1 MSALIRMRVTA
12 YVRTG
17 RFILP
22 LLSTLVL
29 LGVLYGGGRSGPA
42 EAYGLSAL
50 LLFPVLAWQTKLL
63 LDAEPDVQR
72 RLALAAL
79 GSRRREVTAGL
90 VAAALVAVPLVVLAI
105 VLPWVF
111 GAVKSVDVGSGLLL
125 GTWAHL
131 IVIPPAVAVGA
142 WSSRVIAGSAGRAT
156 AVLTSGVVLAFV
168 LGLHG
173 SPVPWLAPPLVITA
187 RTLANGAGAATV
199 AGLTGWALAWGAAA
213 VAGYGWL
220 RRSRA

>member
-1 MSALIRMRVTA
+1 MTSLIRMRLIA

-22 LLSTLVL
+22 LLSALIL
-29 LGVLYGGGRSGPA
+29 LGVLYGGGRSGAA
-42 EAYGLSAL
+42 EAYGVSAL

-79 GSRRREVTAGL
+79 GSRVREVAAGL
-90 VAAALVAVPLVVLAI
+90 VAAALAALPLVLLAI
-105 VLPWVF
+105 ILPWLV
-111 GAVKSVDVGSGLLL
+111 GAVTSAGAGSGVAL
-125 GTWAHL
+125 GVWAHV
-131 IVIPPAVAVGA
+131 IVIPAAIAVGA
-142 WSSRVIAGSAGRAT
+142 LSSRPIAGSAGRAT
-156 AVLTSGVVLAFV
+156 AVLASGVVLAFV

-173 SPVPWLAPPLVITA
+173 SPVPWLAPPLVTTA
-187 RTLANGAGAATV
+187 RTMADGVGAAAL
-199 AGLTGWALAWGAAA
+199 AGLTFWALAWGAVA

>member
-1 MSALIRMRVTA
+1 MRSLIWMRMVA
-12 YVRTG
+12 YLRTG

-22 LLSTLVL
+22 LLSALVL
-29 LGVLYGGGRSGPA
+29 LGVLYGGGQSSPA
-42 EAYGLSAL
+42 EAYGVSAL
-50 LLFPVLAWQTKLL
+50 MLFPVLAWQTKLL

-72 RLALAAL
+72 RLVLAAL
-79 GSRRREVTAGL
+79 GSRTREATAGL
-90 VAAALVAVPLVVLAI
+90 VAAALVALPLVVLAM

-111 GAVKSVDVGSGLLL
+111 GAVTSKDAGSGVLL
-125 GTWAHL
+125 GVWAHT
-131 IVIPPAVAVGA
+131 IVVPAAVAVGA

-168 LGLHG
+168 VGLHG
-173 SPVPWLAPPLVITA
+173 SPVPWLAPPLVTTA
-187 RTLANGAGAATV
+187 RTLADGAGAAAV
-199 AGLTGWALAWGAAA
+199 AGLTFWALAWGAAA

>member
-1 MSALIRMRVTA
+1 MTTLIWMRLIA

-22 LLSTLVL
+22 LLSALIL
-29 LGVLYGGGRSGPA
+29 LGVLYGGGRSDPA
-42 EAYGLSAL
+42 EAYGVSAL

-63 LDAEPDVQR
+63 LDVEPDVQR

-79 GSRRREVTAGL
+79 GSRAREMTAGL
-90 VAAALVAVPLVVLAI
+90 VAAALVALPLVLLAI
-105 VLPWVF
+105 VLPWIF
-111 GAVKSVDVGSGLLL
+111 GAVTSKGAGSGILL
-125 GTWAHL
+125 GVWAHV
-131 IVIPPAVAVGA
+131 IVIPAAVAVGA
-142 WSSRVIAGSAGRAT
+142 LSTRPIAGSAGRAT
-156 AVLTSGVVLAFV
+156 AVLASGVVLAFV

-173 SPVPWLAPPLVITA
+173 SPVPWLAPPLVMTA
-187 RTLANGAGAATV
+187 RTLADGAGAAAV
-199 AGLTGWALAWGAAA
+199 AGLSAWALAWGAVA